1 MFTAD
6 TLMNRNHSKA
16 SSRGRFGSPG
26 DSAKP
31 SQCDQYRANNPPMWF
46 LLLCGCCEY
55 FRIARWSIPEG
66 RLVND
71 VEPLLHR
78 QSTERWAESDFRT
91 LLSLKTWAVSIK
103 CLSPKGTSEEA
114 VSKKK
119 KNPTSR
125 ILWLYRGQDVG
136 ICTWGKSERRE
147 RLRLRRVNNT
157 AAGHGW
163 AAEGFFLR
171 KEPKVKAEP
180 SLRSC
185 HSQYASLIS
194 TCLDPMHNVVCKRC
208 RKTHL
213 SKVKLFSLLYFQLLS
228 AHVTSL
234 HIPEDEE

>member
-16 SSRGRFGSPG
+16 SFRGRFGSPG

-55 FRIARWSIPEG
+55 FRITRWSIPEG

-91 LLSLKTWAVSIK
+91 FLSLKTWAVSIK

-119 KNPTSR
+119 KK
-125 ILWLYRGQDVG
+125 LL
-136 ICTWGKSERRE
+136 
-147 RLRLRRVNNT
+147 
-157 AAGHGW
+157 
-163 AAEGFFLR
+163 GFFDYTEDKTWEYAREGRVKEEKHCGWGELITLLPAMVGLLR
-171 KEPKVKAEP
+171 ASSSVK
-180 SLRSC
+180 SQRSKQ
-185 HSQYASLIS
+185 SVN
-194 TCLDPMHNVVCKRC
+194 TCLW
-208 RKTHL
+208 
-213 SKVKLFSLLYFQLLS
+213 S
-228 AHVTSL
+228 ALAWTYAQCCV
-234 HIPEDEE
+234 

>member
-31 SQCDQYRANNPPMWF
+31 SQCDQCRANNPPMWF

-55 FRIARWSIPEG
+55 FRITRWSIPEG

-91 LLSLKTWAVSIK
+91 FLSLKTWAVSIK
-103 CLSPKGTSEEA
+103 SLSPKGASEEA

-119 KNPTSR
+119 KNFSDSLIIQRTR
-125 ILWLYRGQDVG
+125 RGNMHV
-136 ICTWGKSERRE
+136 RE
-147 RLRLRRVNNT
+147 EWKKRNT
-157 AAGHGW
+157 A
-163 AAEGFFLR
+163 
-171 KEPKVKAEP
+171 V
-180 SLRSC
+180 
-185 HSQYASLIS
+185 
-194 TCLDPMHNVVCKRC
+194 
-208 RKTHL
+208 
-213 SKVKLFSLLYFQLLS
+213 
-228 AHVTSL
+228 
-234 HIPEDEE
+234 EES